1 MRTLHVFNNY
11 ENMQWFIR
19 NNVDHCC
26 NWKNKELTIES
37 STGKVMFRVIASM
50 KDCMNIAGVEISCA
64 IWHYPADEDV
74 REFVQSYVRY
84 LK

>member
-1 MRTLHVFNNY
+1 VRIIHVFNNY

-19 NNVDHCC
+19 NNADHCM
-26 NWKNKELTIES
+26 KLKDKELTLES
-37 STGKVMFRVIASM
+37 STSKVMFRVIANM
-50 KDCMNIAGVEISCA
+50 KDCMYIAGYEISCA

-74 REFVQSYVRY
+74 RKFVQSRVRY